1 MSKHQRSALI
11 AGASGLVGG
20 FCLDRLLK
28 DERYGAVYS
37 LVRSATGQQHPRLR
51 ELVVDFGKLD
61 QIAGFPAVDDVYC
74 CLGTTI
80 GKAGSKEAFEKV
92 DYDYVIALASV
103 ARKNNAQRF
112 MLVSA
117 LGADP
122 VSSVFYNRTKGRTEV
137 ELQQL
142 DYPSL
147 HIFRPSLLT
156 GPRKDFRLAE
166 RLATPLAWV
175 LRPVLLGPLARY
187 RSVHADHVASCMIE
201 AAFSPVTGV
210 EIHYPSETGG
220 PGATG

>member
-1 MSKHQRSALI
+1 MSKRQRTALI

-20 FCLDRLLK
+20 FCLQRLLK
-28 DERYGAVYS
+28 DERYGAVHS
-37 LVRSATGQQHPRLR
+37 LVRSATPQQHPRLSER
-51 ELVVDFGKLD
+51 VVDFGKLD
-61 QIAGFPAVDDVYC
+61 QIGDFPAVDDVYC

-92 DYDYVIALASV
+92 DHDYVIALASV

-122 VSSVFYNRTKGRTEV
+122 LSSVFYNRTKGRTEV

-156 GPRKDFRLAE
+156 GPRKEFRLGE
-166 RLATPLAWV
+166 RLATPLAAL
-175 LRPVLLGPLARY
+175 LRPVLLGTLARY
-187 RSVHADHVASCMIE
+187 RSVHADHVASCMIK

-210 EIHYPSETGG
+210 EIHYPSETGKR
-220 PGATG
+220 GAAG

>member
-1 MSKHQRSALI
+1 MPILQRSALI

-20 FCLDRLLK
+20 YCLQRLLR
-28 DERYGAVYS
+28 DERYSVVHS
-37 LVRSATGQQHPRLR
+37 LVRSATQQQHPRLR
-51 ELVVDFGKLD
+51 EQLVDFGKLD
-61 QIAGFPAVDDVYC
+61 QTVDFPAVDDVYC

-80 GKAGSKEAFEKV
+80 GKAGSKEAFEEV
-92 DYDYVIALASV
+92 DHDYVVALASL
-103 ARKNNAQRF
+103 ARNKNAQRF

-156 GPRKDFRLAE
+156 GPRKELRLGE
-166 RLATPLAWV
+166 RLATPLAWL
-175 LRPVLLGPLARY
+175 LRPLLQGSLARY
-187 RSVHADHVASCMIE
+187 RSVHADHVASCMIK
-201 AAFSPVTGV
+201 AAFSAVTGV
-210 EIHYPSETGG
+210 EIHYPSETGK
-220 PGATG
+220 ASVA